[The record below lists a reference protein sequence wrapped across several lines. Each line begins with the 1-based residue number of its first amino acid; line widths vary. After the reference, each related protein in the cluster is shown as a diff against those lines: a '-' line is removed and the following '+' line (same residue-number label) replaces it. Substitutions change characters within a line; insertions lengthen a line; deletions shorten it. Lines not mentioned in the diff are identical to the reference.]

1 MKRNSKRRNYFE
13 LTFKEKQMVN
23 NIMLK
28 QEGYFSIFNI
38 SIMIISALC
47 MFISLSQN
55 NLILVLII
63 SLIMFLVLRF
73 KMFYYYLKHTEI
85 NFDIDSNENKEFSKY
100 TDNQTKL
107 IFGIFGIFAILMFIV
122 ILGIC
127 GVFDNNDSSGSS
139 DNGYHTKCT
148 TRPDGKRCCTSCKK
162 TSYGDVGC
170 YTTCN

>member
-63 SLIMFLVLRF
+63 SLIMFLQ
-73 KMFYYYLKHTEI
+73 K
-85 NFDIDSNENKEFSKY
+85 
-100 TDNQTKL
+100 
-107 IFGIFGIFAILMFIV
+107 
-122 ILGIC
+122 
-127 GVFDNNDSSGSS
+127 
-139 DNGYHTKCT
+139 
-148 TRPDGKRCCTSCKK
+148 
-162 TSYGDVGC
+162 
-170 YTTCN
+170 

>member
-85 NFDIDSNENKEFSKY
+85 NFDIDSKENKEISKY